1 MDTMLTFVGLVITTL
16 VALFAALALQ
26 TLLLRAA
33 FAAHAAGHCQPA
45 CSTTGVG
52 AVEHGTHLV
61 ARAFS
66 RAR

>member
-16 VALFAALALQ
+16 VTLFAALALQ
-26 TLLLRAA
+26 TLLLRVALA
-33 FAAHAAGHCQPA
+33 LMQPA
-45 CSTTGVG
+45 TPSRRVPQP
-52 AVEHGTHLV
+52 AVEHGTQLV

>member
-1 MDTMLTFVGLVITTL
+1 MDTMLAFVGLVITTL

-33 FAAHAAGHCQPA
+33 FALMQPA
-45 CSTTGVG
+45 TARGRIPQP
-52 AVEHGTHLV
+52 AVEHGTQLV